1 MAGFRVGLAGVLLLT
16 VLVGLLRVFF
26 GPSAGDRMLAAQLL
40 GTGGVGVL
48 LLLGEAFAWPSL
60 SDVALIFGLLAAVT
74 AVAFSRS
81 SESGPSSPQR
91 WVEQEGDND
100 T

>member
-1 MAGFRVGLAGVLLLT
+1 MAGFQVGLAGILLLT
-16 VLVGLLRVFF
+16 VLVGLWRVFL

-48 LLLGEAFAWPSL
+48 LLLGEALMWPSL
-60 SDVALIFGLLAAVT
+60 SDIALIFGLLAAVT

-81 SESGPSSPQR
+81 SGREPSALRR
-91 WVEQEGDND
+91 WGQERDHD
-100 T
+100 A

>member
-1 MAGFRVGLAGVLLLT
+1 MAGFQIGVATVLLLA
-16 VLVGLLRVFF
+16 VLLGLWRVFL

-48 LLLGEAFAWPSL
+48 LLLGEALVWPSL
-60 SDVALIFGLLAAVT
+60 SDIALIFGLLAAVT

-81 SESGPSSPQR
+81 SGREPSVLRR
-91 WVEQEGDND
+91 WDKARD
-100 T
+100 YDA